1 LTFRR
6 HLTSS
11 SELKLSRLFSVKCH
25 FGGNELVYGE
35 EACRNWS
42 VESTT
47 RCHGS
52 YICPCSRSCLL

>member
-25 FGGNELVYGE
+25 FGGNELVHGE

-42 VESTT
+42 SSEEDV
-47 RCHGS
+47 RWC
-52 YICPCSRSCLL
+52 RNVN